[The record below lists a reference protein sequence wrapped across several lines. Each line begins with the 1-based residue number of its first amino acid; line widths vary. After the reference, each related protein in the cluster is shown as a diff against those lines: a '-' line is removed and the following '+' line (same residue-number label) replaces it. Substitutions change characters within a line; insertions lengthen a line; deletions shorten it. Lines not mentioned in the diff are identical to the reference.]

1 MNSAFLIRR
10 LSVLLPTAFL
20 AVFFLAPMVY
30 VLWLSFM
37 DPKPGLANY
46 IRFFQSGY
54 MVESLL
60 RTVAMAATVTVA
72 SAIMAYPVAY
82 IMANSTSAYARTL
95 AMVVMSSFLV
105 SFLVRTFAW
114 LVILGNGGPAQ
125 SFLVLMGWDPAPR
138 LLYTT
143 MASIIAMT
151 QLLTPL
157 MVLVLYATMRR
168 IDRRLMLASAS
179 LGANNLRSLLNV
191 HLPLSLPGLANGAV
205 LIFITCMGYYV
216 TPAIL
221 GSPRDLMISG
231 LIGKQLEQMLSF
243 GTAAASSVILTSF
256 TGVLFLVYGSF
267 TSLDRLWSAK

>member
-1 MNSAFLIRR
+1 MTSVPLIRR
-10 LSVLLPTAFL
+10 LSVLVPTAFL

-46 IRFFQSGY
+46 ARFFQSGY
-54 MVESLL
+54 MVETLL
-60 RTVAMAATVTVA
+60 RTVLMAGVVTVV
-72 SAIMAYPVAY
+72 SAFMAYPVAF
-82 IMANSTSAYARTL
+82 IIANSPSAYARAL

-125 SFLVLMGWDPAPR
+125 SILALMGWNPPPR

-143 MASIIAMT
+143 MASVIAMT

-168 IDRRLMLASAS
+168 IDPRLMLASAS

-191 HLPLSLPGLANGAV
+191 HLPLSLPGLANGGV

-231 LIGKQLEQMLSF
+231 LIGKQMEQMLSF

-256 TGVLFLVYGSF
+256 TGVLFLIYGSF